1 MVWQNS
7 IVIQIL
13 TEDGMAV
20 SKELYLG
27 KYNIKEIEVPYGMIL
42 NEEVHTVEL
51 VYAGQE
57 IEITETAASFTNER
71 QKASISLSKV
81 MEQNE
86 QYGVGMNGELSA
98 VTFGLYATNE
108 LIAHDGS
115 VIPTDGLMEIVSVNE
130 DGTATLKTDLPFG
143 SYYLKEMSTDCHY
156 ILNDAKYEFAFEYA
170 GQDTAFVAIKANDAD
185 IENKLIYGEVHGMK
199 KGEEGEGL
207 AGAAIG
213 IFHTEGTEP
222 IATTISAED
231 GSFSFT
237 KVPYGEYVVR
247 EVEAPEGY

>member
-1 MVWQNS
+1 MVDT
-7 IVIQIL
+7 I
-13 TEDGMAV
+13 TTGEDGMAV

-51 VYAGQE
+51 VYARQE

-108 LIAHDGS
+108 LIAHERC
-115 VIPTDGLMEIVSVNE
+115 V
-130 DGTATLKTDLPFG
+130 
-143 SYYLKEMSTDCHY
+143 
-156 ILNDAKYEFAFEYA
+156 
-170 GQDTAFVAIKANDAD
+170 VALGK
-185 IENKLIYGEVHGMK
+185 
-199 KGEEGEGL
+199 
-207 AGAAIG
+207 
-213 IFHTEGTEP
+213 
-222 IATTISAED
+222 
-231 GSFSFT
+231 
-237 KVPYGEYVVR
+237 
-247 EVEAPEGY
+247 